1 MATNHMAEVAKILG
15 VELDEEFEIVFPQP
29 SNCKATAKLTQ
40 SGVNVVETNVFDV
53 YNFKAY
59 LLKDLLIG
67 SYVIKRKPWKP
78 KNNDCYYYVNKG
90 GHVEG
95 DEWLS
100 FWEDIVLYKL
110 GNCYRTREEAE
121 VNKDKWLAFYN
132 SDEVLEV

>member
-1 MATNHMAEVAKILG
+1 MAEVAKILG